1 MVTVTIPE
9 PQILS
14 HEVYPK
20 IEKLDIGWL
29 REVEEINLNESFNL
43 LREEFRKDA
52 FDSDIMD
59 KAKEQA
65 VDIMNTMFAPL
76 FSTMNNK
83 YQLRVKFRQNEED
96 STDLS

>member
-1 MVTVTIPE
+1 M
-9 PQILS
+9 
-14 HEVYPK
+14 
-20 IEKLDIGWL
+20 

-59 KAKEQA
+59 KAKGQA

-76 FSTMNNK
+76 FSAMNNK
-83 YQLRVKFRQNEED
+83 YQLRVKFRQNEEE